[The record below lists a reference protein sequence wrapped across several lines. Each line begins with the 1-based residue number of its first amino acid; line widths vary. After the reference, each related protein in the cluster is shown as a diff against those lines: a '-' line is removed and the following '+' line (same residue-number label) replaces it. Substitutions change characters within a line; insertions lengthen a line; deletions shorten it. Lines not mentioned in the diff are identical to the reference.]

1 MDLAEELGFW
11 NPRTVLRL
19 AASDEGGDE
28 GVEVFGADGVVGV
41 AGSDEGVAGDVGDG
55 GVVGRWQR
63 KRYKIGGGVD
73 HTVRLPRLKVCIG
86 TRDLISRVC
95 VLLRNGFC
103 GSHRFAQ
110 QRCAGAADRYPSRQ
124 AARG

>member
-1 MDLAEELGFW
+1 LDLAEELGFW

-73 HTVRLPRLKVCIG
+73 DKVRLPVTLQPNLTTQYG
-86 TRDLISRVC
+86 E
-95 VLLRNGFC
+95 
-103 GSHRFAQ
+103 
-110 QRCAGAADRYPSRQ
+110 CAMVWSSQSGAGGWWWLGAAGVGPPGER
-124 AARG
+124 